1 VTAAG
6 RAGWEERFA
15 AGRGFRTVDAR
26 ELALLAE
33 AVPLR
38 PGTRVLDVG
47 CGLGGCAAALAGLG
61 CDVLAVDWA
70 ESAVAAA
77 RDRYTDLEPR
87 LRVHRLDFENATEVT
102 ARLPRAGFD
111 VVTMR
116 LVLAF
121 MADKAAVAERVRELL
136 TPGGTWVV
144 TTPLTGRLPEERRSI
159 GLTPEDVGVVTEG
172 WERGRWYD
180 LEAGGPRCF
189 VLRR

>member
-6 RAGWEERFA
+6 RDGWEERFA

-38 PGTRVLDVG
+38 PGARVLDVG

-87 LRVHRLDFENATEVT
+87 LRVHRLDFENATEVA

-121 MADKAAVAERVRELL
+121 MPDKAAVAERVRELL

-144 TTPLTGRLPEERRSI
+144 TTPLAERLPEERRSI
-159 GLTPEDVGVVTEG
+159 GLTPEDVGVVTDG